1 VASGWCQ
8 GIIFLGCL
16 TLHYVRVVWLS
27 LSYGPFYACLCL
39 APVRSVL
46 YLRFSRKKCTMV
58 SYYSSKLLTENLL
71 VLKTAP
77 TQNEPRYMQHTQD
90 SG

>member
-1 VASGWCQ
+1 MLVSGLRKECLVS
-8 GIIFLGCL
+8 GVLFPFLSAII
-16 TLHYVRVVWLS
+16 YWS
-27 LSYGPFYACLCL
+27 A
-39 APVRSVL
+39 VL
-46 YLRFSRKKCTMV
+46 LRFSRKKCTMV